1 MPEHGV
7 KGSVADLLAK
17 MVRDSIGWLDGSG
30 EYPGIVLSS
39 RVRLA
44 RNVAGVPFSHR
55 ATEEQLAEVRAEVLK
70 AHQRSNYLKNAFF
83 LSTSEMADMDKQFM
97 VERHLVSPGLLEKKG
112 ARGILVGDKE
122 IVSVMVNEEDHLRL
136 QAIQS
141 GFQLKSA
148 WHIIDR
154 IDDEVGTSLD
164 YAFSDQFGYL
174 TACPTNTGTGLRGSV
189 LIHLPA
195 LVLTQEID
203 KVLRGITQV
212 GLAVR
217 GLYGEGT
224 AVLGN
229 LFQISNQT
237 TLGQSEEEIIN
248 SLERV
253 TKQIIGYEQDA
264 RKTLLR
270 DAKSQIEDKIWRAYG
285 IVKNARVLTSQEFMN
300 LSSAVRLGV
309 ALEMITEIDIKTI
322 NQLMIWTQPSHL
334 QKRAGRKMEPADRDA
349 YRADFVRKTL
359 AG

>member
-1 MPEHGV
+1 MSEHGV

-17 MVRDSIGWLDGSG
+17 MVRNPIGWLNGSG
-30 EYPGIVLSS
+30 EYPGIILSS

-44 RNVAGVPFSHR
+44 RNVKGVPFSHR
-55 ATEEQLAEVRAEVLK
+55 ASEEQLAEIQAQILNAQQK
-70 AHQRSNYLKNAFF
+70 CNSLKNAF
-83 LSTSEMADMDKQFM
+83 LINTSDMADIDKQFM
-97 VERHLVSPGLLEKKG
+97 VERHLVSPVLLEKKG

-141 GFQLKSA
+141 GFQPKSA
-148 WHIIDR
+148 WCIIDR
-154 IDDEVGTSLD
+154 IDDELGASLD

-174 TACPTNTGTGLRGSV
+174 TACPTNTGTGLRASV

-217 GLYGEGT
+217 GFYGEGT

-237 TLGQSEEEIIN
+237 TLGQSEEDIIN

-253 TKQIIGYEQDA
+253 TKQIIGYEEDA
-264 RKTLLR
+264 RKTLFK

-309 ALEMITEIDIKTI
+309 VMGMITDINIKTI
-322 NQLMIWTQPSHL
+322 NQLMVWTQPSHL
-334 QKRAGRKMEPADRDA
+334 QKRAGRKMEPAERDA
-349 YRADFVRKTL
+349 HRANYVRKTL